1 MKTVLKLKC
10 VSVKYPKGRS
20 FFRSKRYNTPLKDIS
35 FEVKKGEVVGILGR
49 NGAGKSTLLKVL
61 NGVIV
66 PSSGS
71 YEQYGNTTSLL
82 SLNAGL
88 LGALNGYDNI
98 KLSSLYLGVQKKNLK
113 KKLKDVVEISELGDK
128 LNDPV
133 SSYSSGMK
141 ARLGFS
147 IAFSANPDVILI
159 DEVLS
164 VGDASF
170 KEKSKKLMFEK
181 MKSDKTFVLVSHN
194 TSLLNKVC
202 DRIVILKEGRLLTN
216 LSKKEAIA
224 QYQSL

>member
-1 MKTVLKLKC
+1 MNTVLKLKC
-10 VSVKYPKGRS
+10 VSVDFPKGRN
-20 FFRSKRYNTPLKDIS
+20 FFRGKKSNSPLKDIS
-35 FEVKKGEVVGILGR
+35 FEVKKGEVIGILGR

-66 PSSGS
+66 PSSGT

-113 KKLKDVVEISELGDK
+113 KNLKNIVEISELGDK

-202 DRIVILKEGRLLTN
+202 NRIVILKEGRLLTN

>member
-170 KEKSKKLMFEK
+170 KEKSKKS
-181 MKSDKTFVLVSHN
+181 KS
-194 TSLLNKVC
+194 
-202 DRIVILKEGRLLTN
+202 II
-216 LSKKEAIA
+216 III
-224 QYQSL
+224 